1 VISRALWQSIARTSP
16 TGRILT
22 FHLPQDIQSSGL
34 PVGGVRRTLAGGEKL
49 DIRLPSLDVLGG
61 HPDPDVRRTVA
72 KHDALAFFKVPQQTN
87 NSAIRED
94 EVLKVQRNGLVDW
107 DCVEQLA
114 QLRNILGIESAA
126 HRQHDGATVSL
137 LLNLEHRQ
145 RSGRNCRSNRQ
156 RLNIGSV
163 GDIHAVEISPVART
177 WPPLGS

>member
-1 VISRALWQSIARTSP
+1 VISRALLQSIAQSPP

-22 FHLPQDIQSSGL
+22 FHLPQDVESSGL
-34 PVGGVRRTLAGGEKL
+34 PVGDVRQIAGGEKL

-72 KHDALAFFKVPQQTN
+72 KHDTLAFFELPQQTN
-87 NSAIRED
+87 NNAIRED

-126 HRQHDGATVSL
+126 HRQHDGAPVSL
-137 LLNLEHRQ
+137 LLNLEHRP
-145 RSGRNCRSNRQ
+145 RSERNCRSNRQ

-177 WPPLGS
+177 

>member
-1 VISRALWQSIARTSP
+1 MCGGLSP
-16 TGRILT
+16 VAKR
-22 FHLPQDIQSSGL
+22 
-34 PVGGVRRTLAGGEKL
+34 L

-72 KHDALAFFKVPQQTN
+72 KHDALAFFELPQQTN
-87 NSAIRED
+87 NNAIRED
-94 EVLKVQRNGLVDW
+94 EVLKVQRNGHVDW

-114 QLRNILGIESAA
+114 QLRNIRGIESAA
-126 HRQHDGATVSL
+126 HRQHDGAPVSL
-137 LLNLEHRQ
+137 LLNLQHRP

-177 WPPLGS
+177 